1 MPGMNKITIVKRNIQ
16 GVIRWQYTGFLV
28 SMSDREI
35 VIEAYFDRETTSV
48 GNIILKKGDRFVE
61 TYFTD
66 RWYDILEIHDK
77 DDDHIKGWYCDI
89 GFPVK
94 KPTSDLLFFDDLELD
109 LLVNPDGDQRVLD
122 LERFE
127 SLEIDQETR
136 KKALQGLTQV
146 RAYFKN
152 MFKSIDS

>member
-1 MPGMNKITIVKRNIQ
+1 MNKITIVKRDYH
-16 GVIRWQYTGFLV
+16 GVIRWQYKGTLV
-28 SMSDREI
+28 SKSDKEI
-35 VIEAYFDRETTSV
+35 VIEAYFDREATSV
-48 GNIILKKGDRFVE
+48 GNIILNKGDRFVE

-66 RWYDILEIHDK
+66 RWFDILEIHDK

-94 KPTSDLLFFDDLELD
+94 KPSSDLLFFIDLELD
-109 LLVNPDGDQRVLD
+109 LLVDADGDQMVLD

-136 KKALQGLTQV
+136 KKALLGLTQV
-146 RAYFKN
+146 RTYFKN
-152 MFKSIDS
+152 TFKSIDS